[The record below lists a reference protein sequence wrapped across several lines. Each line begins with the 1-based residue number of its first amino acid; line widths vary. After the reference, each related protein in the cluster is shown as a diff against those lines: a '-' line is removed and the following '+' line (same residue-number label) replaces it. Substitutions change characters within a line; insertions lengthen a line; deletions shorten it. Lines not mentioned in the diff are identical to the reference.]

1 MIRTQIQLTEVQAE
15 TMKRLAIRQRTSMAA
30 LIRQAIDQ
38 MLYHGPDKE
47 RQADFAKALNAAGKF
62 HSGQHDLSVNHN
74 QYLSEA
80 FKS

>member
-1 MIRTQIQLTEVQAE
+1 ME
-15 TMKRLAIRQRTSMAA
+15 TLKKMAMRQRVSMAA

-38 MLYHGPDKE
+38 VFHPGPDKE
-47 RQADFAKALNAAGKF
+47 RQANLAKALNAAGKF
-62 HSGQHDLSVNHN
+62 HSGLHDLSVSHD